1 MGAGDRWGPEGGAP
15 SFPHP
20 TSPPLMAGEPP
31 PLLPLYLFI
40 FLSSPFFFP
49 PCWMQGLQHPS
60 VAARLPPTPSILGKG
75 GRGLLAAPQ
84 ILPTGAGGPHPD
96 TAPPGVQPV
105 APRCC
110 RPSLPSLPCHLLWGW
125 GQEGAERG
133 CQARRWHLNKTCGM
147 RCFSSPSCLRS
158 AAGDRQPAG
167 LKCLALGSE
176 GDGVWLRRSILV
188 FTTGEV
194 PILHCCV
201 CQKINKSAVRRCL
214 QTTHLLFQTTHPQLS
229 LLVEYYFLPSYVI
242 GSL

>member
-1 MGAGDRWGPEGGAP
+1 MLPPKFSPQGPGAP
-15 SFPHP
+15 ILTRPPRGFSL
-20 TSPPLMAGEPP
+20 SPPG
-31 PLLPLYLFI
+31 
-40 FLSSPFFFP
+40 
-49 PCWMQGLQHPS
+49 
-60 VAARLPPTPSILGKG
+60 AA
-75 GRGLLAAPQ
+75 A
-84 ILPTGAGGPHPD
+84 
-96 TAPPGVQPV
+96 
-105 APRCC
+105 
-110 RPSLPSLPCHLLWGW
+110 LPCHLLWGW

-167 LKCLALGSE
+167 LKCLALRSE
-176 GDGVWLRRSILV
+176 GVWLRRSILV
-188 FTTGEV
+188 FTSGEV

-229 LLVEYYFLPSYVI
+229 LLVEYYFLPSCVI